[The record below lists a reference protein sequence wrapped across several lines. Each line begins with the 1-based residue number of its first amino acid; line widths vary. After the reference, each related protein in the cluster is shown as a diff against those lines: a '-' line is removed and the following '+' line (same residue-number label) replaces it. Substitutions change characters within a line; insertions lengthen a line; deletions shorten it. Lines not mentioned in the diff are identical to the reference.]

1 MRARLETLIDEM
13 LEGQI
18 LLDEAL
24 SEFEKVYIKKALARN
39 KQHPSTTPV
48 ILGIHRNPL
57 AKRVALYDKQ
67 DHNGHN
73 GRRNHGPGNHGTG
86 NLGTGNHG
94 TGNHSKSNH

>member
-24 SEFEKVYIKKALARN
+24 SEFEKVYIKKALAQN
-39 KQHPSTTPV
+39 GQHLSRTAV
-48 ILGIHRNPL
+48 ILGIHRNTL

-67 DHNGHN
+67 ERNGN
-73 GRRNHGPGNHGTG
+73 GSRPAKRTNR
-86 NLGTGNHG
+86 
-94 TGNHSKSNH
+94 